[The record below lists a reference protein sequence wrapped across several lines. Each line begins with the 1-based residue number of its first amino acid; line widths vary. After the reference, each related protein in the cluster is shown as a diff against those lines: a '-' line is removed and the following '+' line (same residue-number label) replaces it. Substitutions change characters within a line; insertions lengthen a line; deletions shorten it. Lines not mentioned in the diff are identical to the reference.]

1 MWSFLNVSKPFT
13 VWKYETGCLFVI
25 KAKDIVDSYRSFENG
40 MDLHCSDIFLKLLRR
55 VSQRASDEP
64 HAVALNLPL
73 QWFGKL
79 ADITTAIFLPNGNG
93 GFVMISGSLDEQN
106 IAKKKE
112 RSLF

>member
-13 VWKYETGCLFVI
+13 VWKYETGFLFVI
-25 KAKDIVDSYRSFENG
+25 KAKDIVDSYWSFENG
-40 MDLHCSDIFLKLLRR
+40 MDLHCSDVFLKLLRR
-55 VSQRASDEP
+55 VIQRVSDS
-64 HAVALNLPL
+64 HAVALNLPP

-93 GFVMISGSLDEQN
+93 GFVMISGSLNEQN